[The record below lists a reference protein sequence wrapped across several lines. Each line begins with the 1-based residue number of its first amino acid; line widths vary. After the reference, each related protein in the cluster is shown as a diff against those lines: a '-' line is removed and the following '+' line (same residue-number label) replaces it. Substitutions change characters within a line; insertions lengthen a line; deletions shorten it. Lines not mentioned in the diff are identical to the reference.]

1 MKKKQ
6 LLMTAILVILVII
19 LIFSQRFFNNNFKQ
33 VALLDNDISSLE
45 EFSMK
50 DQGYSYSI
58 PETWVVKE
66 KANNSYKLYQAEFNS
81 EEKNIMGYVEL
92 LSTEEDVKVLAQKD
106 IDNLALK
113 HSNENIENYS
123 CNGYKGIKLEYTT
136 KVENGYSFINTN
148 YYLRLDDTKVGKFAF
163 TAKKGSYKDNMNAI
177 YDVIVSSINVQKK

>member
-19 LIFSQRFFNNNFKQ
+19 LIFSQRFFNDNFKQ

-81 EEKNIMGYVEL
+81 EEKN
-92 LSTEEDVKVLAQKD
+92 

>member
-19 LIFSQRFFNNNFKQ
+19 LIFSQRFFNDNFKQ

-81 EEKNIMGYVEL
+81 EEKNIMGY
-92 LSTEEDVKVLAQKD
+92 EEDVKVLAQKD

>member
-19 LIFSQRFFNNNFKQ
+19 LIFSQRFFNDNFKQ
-33 VALLDNDISSLE
+33 VALLDNDIRSLE

-123 CNGYKGIKLEYTT
+123 CNGY
-136 KVENGYSFINTN
+136 N
-148 YYLRLDDTKVGKFAF
+148 
-163 TAKKGSYKDNMNAI
+163 
-177 YDVIVSSINVQKK
+177 